1 MKLFINTFGGFEITA
16 GEQSLLKE
24 SSRTYKLYKLFQYF
38 VTFRNKKLLPETI
51 LDNLWADSES
61 SDPKNVLR
69 TQLFRLR
76 RVIKLLLPQDCDEN
90 DYISINFINGYYC
103 LGIGK
108 NTIIDIDEFESLI
121 SQGDN
126 DLTKNVENS
135 MALYGKAIKLYKGLY
150 LSENAYE
157 VWLVPTRN
165 YYQRLYL
172 KTLYK
177 LIELLKE
184 KEDFEKIISLCECAL
199 LIEPYEED
207 IHINLMETMLKLGQ
221 FKSAMNHYSYTEF
234 LLEKEMG
241 TKPSARFTEMFKK
254 IQSNSSSKNETDN
267 FFIKQKLDD
276 HSEDGPMHC
285 DFEHFKFLFNM
296 QKRKLLRNNENDYLG
311 VITLS
316 HGQNRYYEANE
327 LGYWSK
333 TMMEIL
339 GSSLRKGDIYTFW
352 NDSQILIMLHDVKGD
367 GIIKVEDRIRNNM
380 KNYENFNKY
389 KIPIIFQSLISD
401 DTQI

>member
-1 MKLFINTFGGFEITA
+1 MNLYINTFGGFEITA

-38 VTFRNKKLLPETI
+38 VTFRNKKILPETI
-51 LDNLWADSES
+51 LDNLWTDSES
-61 SDPKNVLR
+61 NDPKNVLR
-69 TQLFRLR
+69 TQIFRLR
-76 RVIKLLLPQDCDEN
+76 QIIKSILPQDCDEN
-90 DYISINFINGYYC
+90 DCISINFINGYYC
-103 LGIGK
+103 LKIGK
-108 NTIIDIDEFESLI
+108 NTIVDIDEFESLI

-135 MALYGKAIKLYKGLY
+135 IILYDKAIKLYKGLY

-184 KEDFEKIISLCECAL
+184 KEGYEYIILLCEGAL
-199 LIEPYEED
+199 LIEPHEED
-207 IHINLMETMLKLGQ
+207 IHINLMEAMLKLGQ
-221 FKSAMNHYSYTEF
+221 FKSAMNHYNYTAF
-234 LLEKEMG
+234 LLEKEIRA
-241 TKPSARFTEMFKK
+241 KPSARFTEMFKK

-276 HSEDGPMHC
+276 HSEDGPIHC
-285 DFEHFKFLFNM
+285 DFEYFKFLLNL
-296 QKRKLLRNNENDYLG
+296 QKRKLSRNNQNDFLG

-316 HGQNRYYEANE
+316 SGQNKYYEANE
-327 LGYWSK
+327 LSYWSK
-333 TMMEIL
+333 TMTQIL
-339 GSSLRKGDIYTFW
+339 GSSLRRGDIYTFW

-380 KNYENFNKY
+380 KNYANFNTY
-389 KIPIIFQSLISD
+389 KIPIIFQSLISED
-401 DTQI
+401 IQI